1 METDAIDEEFEYFLH
16 EQKNATKKAAQV
28 DRRELAMNNF
38 ESSIMRYEKLTR
50 LSRSKRIQLINN
62 YIPTMKSP
70 MLKVNIDVFTKK
82 KKKMLLRQLK
92 DQSRRPPFSRRGTNW
107 SEGGVKEN
115 QLVKLREKLEK
126 EISDDDDDD
135 ESEEFNPNCSP

>member
-1 METDAIDEEFEYFLH
+1 
-16 EQKNATKKAAQV
+16 
-28 DRRELAMNNF
+28 MNNF

-115 QLVKLREKLEK
+115 
-126 EISDDDDDD
+126 
-135 ESEEFNPNCSP
+135 